1 MTTPNVEDVNAAWET
16 ESGLIDDV
24 DGYIVNAKFGV
35 REEYAQAVLETS
47 GAPGGLMI
55 LFDIA
60 DENGEV
66 MGNQGYSVGTGWTP
80 SDDGLSISHVKR
92 SNVVTNTMYGQL
104 QKQVVKELK
113 VDMGKFGKP
122 TEATCWNGLGF
133 HWMQKPHLTVSGKE
147 ATGLMP
153 TLFLGKKDIVAGAPA
168 TPSGPAA
175 APVTG
180 AAAEAAAK
188 IVAECGTV
196 KEFQLKIVKV
206 PEVVADDA
214 LMAQCLDDGP
224 EGFFATNKK

>member
-1 MTTPNVEDVNAAWET
+1 MTTPKVDDINAAWET

-35 REEYAQAVLETS
+35 REDYAQAVMETS
-47 GAPGGLMI
+47 GQQGGLMLLI
-55 LFDIA
+55 DIA
-60 DENGEV
+60 DEHGEV
-66 MGNQGYSVGTGWTP
+66 IGSQGYSVGTGWTP
-80 SDDGLSISHVKR
+80 SDDGLAITHVKR

-104 QKQVVKELK
+104 QKQVVRELK
-113 VDMGKFGKP
+113 VDMGKLGKP
-122 TEATCWNGLGF
+122 TEATSWNGLGF
-133 HWMQKPHLTVSGKE
+133 HWMQKIHLTVSGKE

-153 TLFLGKKDIVAGAPA
+153 TSFLGKKDIVAGAPA
-168 TPSGPAA
+168 TTTPPAQVA
-175 APVTG
+175 AVG
-180 AAAEAAAK
+180 VAVEAAVK
-188 IVAECGTV
+188 IVTECSTA